1 MSANSSIG
9 SAKTAK
15 FAIKVAADEA
25 AVLAREK
32 GTAAVEDAGVAAARA
47 RLLAASIGDTGRGAA
62 KNAKREAE
70 EREVWVKSVLAPY
83 ENAVRAHNIHPDLE
97 QAFVERGFKL
107 PYRPR
112 PAHPGCPP
120 APFVS
125 SAEKHR
131 LENERRAA
139 ANKARM
145 AAYTPSSNSS
155 CSPPVSSGGA
165 GGLLVLQR
173 IKEREEAAAI
183 AATRTAAK
191 HRCAKLR
198 GFLYRLLRW
207 VRSIRTRNSSDSP
220 LDLLK
225 LSAWNMSRDAELS
238 VTQKRKWSN
247 VLRFC
252 EQLPTRCDLSLIG
265 YKGPVSATVTSD
277 TLHVS
282 NLPGPF
288 NHREMEKVLKQLR
301 AIISKA
307 APHMLRRGQNGHQIM
322 RNKIAMRDDW
332 SSGFGIF
339 QVGSPELAA
348 AMVGD
353 LQESGST
360 VTADCFNMDKKGRP
374 VHFGM
379 RTAVVKFQLATTTT
393 QRTKQEQREYEEA
406 IKEERRRLFHEG
418 KKAEREAKLAVA
430 AAKQEFKDSF
440 VALPGAPVSAPVAPV
455 VVGPSFREL
464 LQGLARPAPVV
475 HVAPVDAPVGW
486 HEGEVYDVLSPREML
501 ARFQGFT
508 APADETPVLIT
519 RLNVAT
525 GWEEEFTLEQ
535 VQAAAAAEEAAEAAK
550 AAAIKAAKTKAAK
563 TKATKTKATKTKAPK
578 TKRPD
583 FGVRNNRIIAPI
595 IVGGLLPFGCHFG
608 IGLSGCTGLTQGGKA
623 GRRQKPGQGPYGG
636 AAHHGSG
643 IVEAGH
649 G

>member
-1 MSANSSIG
+1 MSANRSTG
-9 SAKTAK
+9 ADAKSAK
-15 FAIKVAADEA
+15 FASKVAADKA
-25 AVLAREK
+25 AALAREG
-32 GTAAVEDAGVAAARA
+32 GTAAVEDAGVATARA

-97 QAFVERGFKL
+97 HAFVERGYKL

-131 LENERRAA
+131 LENERKAA

-165 GGLLVLQR
+165 GGLIVLQR
-173 IKEREEAAAI
+173 IKEREEAAATAASAAA
-183 AATRTAAK
+183 AATRK
-191 HRCAKLR
+191 FKLAR
-198 GFLYRLLRW
+198 IGQRVLHW
-207 VRSIRTRNSSDSP
+207 VRTIRTRNSTDSP

-225 LSAWNMSRDAELS
+225 LSAWNMSRDAGLT

-277 TLHVS
+277 TIHVS
-282 NLPGPF
+282 NIPGQF

-301 AIISKA
+301 ALIAGA
-307 APHMLRRGQNGHQIM
+307 APYALRRGQSGHQIM
-322 RNKIAMRDDW
+322 RNKVAMRDDW
-332 SSGFGIF
+332 SSGFAIF
-339 QVGSPELAA
+339 QMGSPEIAA
-348 AMVGD
+348 ALVED

-360 VTADCFNMDKKGRP
+360 VTADCFSMDKKGRP
-374 VHFGM
+374 VHFGP
-379 RTAVVKFQLATTTT
+379 RTAVVKWQLATTTT
-393 QRTKQEQREYEEA
+393 QRTKQQQREYEEG
-406 IKEERRRLFHEG
+406 IKEERIRMFHQT
-418 KKAEREAKLAVA
+418 KDAEREAKLAVA
-430 AAKQEFKDSF
+430 AAEKKFKDSF
-440 VALPGAPVSAPVAPV
+440 VALPGAPVITPVAPV
-455 VVGPSFREL
+455 IVGPSFREL

-475 HVAPVDAPVGW
+475 HVAPVNAPVGW
-486 HEGEVYDVLSPREML
+486 HEGQVYDVLSPREML
-501 ARFQGFT
+501 AGFQGFT
-508 APADETPVLIT
+508 APVDETPVLIT
-519 RLNVAT
+519 RVNVAT

-550 AAAIKAAKTKAAK
+550 VAAKKTAVTKAAAAAA
-563 TKATKTKATKTKAPK
+563 TKAAIT
-578 TKRPD
+578 
-583 FGVRNNRIIAPI
+583 
-595 IVGGLLPFGCHFG
+595 VGGKNRVLAAFF
-608 IGLSGCTGLTQGGKA
+608 
-623 GRRQKPGQGPYGG
+623 GRR
-636 AAHHGSG
+636 A
-643 IVEAGH
+643 
-649 G
+649 